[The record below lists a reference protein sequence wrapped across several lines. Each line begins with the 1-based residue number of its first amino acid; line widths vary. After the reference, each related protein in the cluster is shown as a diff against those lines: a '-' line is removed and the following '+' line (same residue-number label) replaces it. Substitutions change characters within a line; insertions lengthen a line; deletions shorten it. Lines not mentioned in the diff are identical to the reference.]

1 MTRSKVAILAGI
13 IILSIIAGIM
23 FSRPTKPTLPAFST
37 AFIQPKN
44 IALPHFALGENKQY
58 TNALFQDKWS
68 LVFFGY
74 ASCPDVCPTE
84 LYNLNNVAKIVDQ
97 AGKPMP
103 QVIFISVDSQRDT
116 DNMLA
121 SYAQF
126 YNTDFIG
133 ITGETSEI
141 DKLVAT
147 FGVIYQKIFLATNGQ
162 YVSVPYT
169 SPLPPEQA
177 DSYLI
182 NHSSRIYLVNPQ
194 GEYVATFA
202 PPHKADDIAADL
214 IML

>member
-1 MTRSKVAILAGI
+1 MTRSKVAIFTGI

-23 FSRPTKPTLPAFST
+23 LNRPSKPTLPAFAT
-37 AFIQPKN
+37 AFIQPQN
-44 IALPHFALGENKQY
+44 IALPHFTLGEGKQY
-58 TNALFQDKWS
+58 TNDLFKDKWS

-74 ASCPDVCPTE
+74 ASCPDICPTE
-84 LYNLNNVAKIVDQ
+84 LYNLNNVAKIVKQ
-97 AGKPMP
+97 AGKSMP
-103 QVIFISVDSQRDT
+103 QVVFISVDPQRDT
-116 DNMLA
+116 DDMLS

-147 FGVIYQKIFLATNGQ
+147 FGVIYQKTFLATNGQ

-202 PPHKADDIAADL
+202 PPHKADKVAADL
-214 IML
+214 LML